1 MLRGIMPILF
11 VPFDAEGQVDEAAL
25 RRILR
30 FELEGGV
37 HGIGINGFASEAYKL
52 SEAERLRTAEIVA
65 HEIGGKVPLIL
76 GIAPGSTEAAIAQA
90 KALEYLH
97 PAALMMLPPSTF
109 DNGPKALVQHYVDV
123 SWATQIPIMVQ
134 QSPHIPQYAHCS
146 LSSEYLAEMAE
157 GAEGICYFKIEGP
170 GAPER
175 IAALRPLVGETV
187 GLFGGVGGIT
197 FLNELEAGASGV
209 IPGVGFNE
217 VFLQAWAAWT
227 VGNKD
232 EVRRLLEHYN
242 PLVQAVSGKGH
253 EFSIHARK
261 HLMRR
266 AGYLENAYVRR
277 PTVEIKE
284 GDLEAVAKTADQ
296 FGLRISRTS

>member
-11 VPFDAEGQVDEAAL
+11 VPFAGEGQIDEAAL
-25 RRILR
+25 RRTVQ

-37 HGIGINGFASEAYKL
+37 HGLGINGFASEAYKL

-65 HEIGGKVPLIL
+65 HEVGGKVPLIL

-90 KALEYLH
+90 KALEHLH
-97 PAALMMLPPSTF
+97 PAALMVLPPATF
-109 DNGPKALVQHYVDV
+109 NNGPKALVQHYLDL
-123 SWATQIPIMVQ
+123 SWATEIPIMVQ
-134 QSPHIPQYAHCS
+134 QSPHIPQYTHCS
-146 LSSEYLAEMAE
+146 LGSEHLAEMAHQ
-157 GAEGICYFKIEGP
+157 AEGICYFKIEGP

-175 IAALRPLVGETV
+175 IAALRPLVDNHV

-217 VFLQAWAAWT
+217 VFLQAWAAWEA
-227 VGNKD
+227 GDKN
-232 EVRRLLEHYN
+232 EVKRLLEHYN

-261 HLMRR
+261 HLMQR
-266 AGYLENAYVRR
+266 AGYLESAYVRR
-277 PTVEIKE
+277 PTVEADKGE
-284 GDLEAVAKTADQ
+284 LESVAKVADSMS
-296 FGLRISRTS
+296 LRISR

>member
-1 MLRGIMPILF
+1 MLKGILPILF
-11 VPFDAEGQVDEAAL
+11 VPFDNVGQIDEAAL
-25 RRILR
+25 RRIVR

-52 SEAERLRTAEIVA
+52 SEAERLRTAEIVT
-65 HEIGGKVPLIL
+65 HEVGGKVPLIL

-90 KALEYLH
+90 KTLEHLH

-109 DNGPKALVQHYVDV
+109 DNGPKALVQHYIDV

-146 LSSEYLAEMAE
+146 LEGQDLAEMASQ
-157 GAEGICYFKIEGP
+157 AEGICYFKIEGP
-170 GAPER
+170 GAPQR

-227 VGNKD
+227 AGNKD

-261 HLMRR
+261 YLIQR
-266 AGYLENAYVRR
+266 AGLIASRYVRR
-277 PTVEIKE
+277 PTVEVE
-284 GDLEAVAKTADQ
+284 LEDLEAVAKVADQ
-296 FGLRISRTS
+296 FSLRISR